1 MIKSIMAGPGLAVAG
16 GSTSQPYVNM
26 NNVSAGM
33 VRYNG
38 NNSNFEVYD
47 GSTWMTMYSATATVT
62 LDYDVQNILNW
73 ARDKMQE
80 DLRLKELAKTHPT
93 VADAIAAVKMAQEK
107 LQAVVALTTV

>member
-1 MIKSIMAGPGLAVAG
+1 MIKSISAGPGLAVAG

-26 NNVSAGM
+26 NNASAGM

-47 GSTWMTMYSATATVT
+47 GSSWMTMYSTVATVT
-62 LDYDVQNILNW
+62 LDYDVQTILNW

-80 DLRLKELAKTHPT
+80 DLRLKELAQRHPGI
-93 VADAIAAVKMAQEK
+93 ADLQQKLDIMIALVQQQEK
-107 LQAVVALTTV
+107 V